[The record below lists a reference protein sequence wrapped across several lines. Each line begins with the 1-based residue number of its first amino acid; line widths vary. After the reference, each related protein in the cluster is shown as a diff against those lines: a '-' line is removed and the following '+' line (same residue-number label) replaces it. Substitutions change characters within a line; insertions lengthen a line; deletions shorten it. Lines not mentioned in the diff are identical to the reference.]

1 MGHGEGQR
9 TVGTN
14 SVIPEG
20 AKRLSGIQ
28 KKGGY
33 WIPDLGFASS
43 GMTFVALVRIPHRK
57 IPELPP
63 ILLPI
68 HAYLCYAGMGR
79 SLVAPADHILDF
91 FFLAFQDSFNSTVG
105 SIHNPANK
113 FSFLSGSLG
122 VGPEENPLYTAR
134 YEYVCS
140 CFCH

>member
-43 GMTFVALVRIPHRK
+43 GMTIVCISVLYYQPDWLRKVGGELIPARI
-57 IPELPP
+57 
-63 ILLPI
+63 
-68 HAYLCYAGMGR
+68 
-79 SLVAPADHILDF
+79 V
-91 FFLAFQDSFNSTVG
+91 
-105 SIHNPANK
+105 
-113 FSFLSGSLG
+113 
-122 VGPEENPLYTAR
+122 
-134 YEYVCS
+134 
-140 CFCH
+140 